1 MTFPV
6 RLTLSERQRR
16 ERKGGMTENM
26 AGNGRKDKILMHNN
40 LYTNTHQTDTA
51 YAMKDALSGSKRAPF
66 EGRKAVFYASKGCLT
81 DRKTMGFGLFLTL
94 YS

>member
-6 RLTLSERQRR
+6 RLTPSERQQR
-16 ERKGGMTENM
+16 ERKGGMTGNM
-26 AGNGRKDKILMHNN
+26 AKNGRKDKILMYSHLHLN
-40 LYTNTHQTDTA
+40 TNKTDTA
-51 YAMKDALSGSKRAPF
+51 YTMKDALSGSKRAPF

>member
-1 MTFPV
+1 MT
-6 RLTLSERQRR
+6 
-16 ERKGGMTENM
+16 GNM

-40 LYTNTHQTDTA
+40 LRTNANQTDTA
-51 YAMKDALSGSKRAPF
+51 YTMKDALSDSKRAPF
-66 EGRKAVFYASKGCLT
+66 EGRKAAFYASKGCLT

>member
-1 MTFPV
+1 MT
-6 RLTLSERQRR
+6 
-16 ERKGGMTENM
+16 GNM
-26 AGNGRKDKILMHNN
+26 AKNGRKDKILMHNN
-40 LYTNTHQTDTA
+40 LHPNANQTDTA
-51 YAMKDALSGSKRAPF
+51 CTLKGGLSGSKRASF